1 MTTPTHGRVFL
12 ERHGEVAEIVI
23 DRSPKLNGFTP
34 AMLGDIARAYT
45 EFENDAGLRCA
56 VLTAAGPHFTAGLDL
71 PAMAPVMAENGL
83 LIPDGMID
91 PLMTRPPFRTKPVVA
106 AVKGIT
112 YTIGMELMLAADI
125 VIAADNCRFSQLE
138 VKRGLMPTGGATLRF
153 VERAGWGNAMLHLLT
168 GDEFGPAEA
177 WRCGFI
183 QEIVPAGTERDRAMA
198 IAQVIAVQA
207 PLAVAAVLANARK
220 AVWEGQSAAVGDF
233 TPVQARLL
241 ASDDLKEGV
250 RSFVEKRPAK
260 FTGR

>member
-1 MTTPTHGRVFL
+1 MTTPHGRVYL
-12 ERHGEVAEIVI
+12 ERYGEVAEIII
-23 DRSPKLNGFTP
+23 DRPAKLNGFTP
-34 AMLGDIARAYT
+34 QMLGDIARAYT
-45 EFENDAGLRCA
+45 EYEHDPGLRCA
-56 VLTAAGPHFTAGLDL
+56 VLAAAGPHFTAGLDL

-83 LIPDGMID
+83 LIPDGMVD

-125 VIAADNCRFSQLE
+125 VIAADDCRFSQLE

-177 WRCGFI
+177 YRCNFI
-183 QEIVPAGTERDRAMA
+183 QEIVPSGSERDRAMA
-198 IAQVIAVQA
+198 VARVIAAQA
-207 PLAVAAVLANARK
+207 PLAVAATLANARK
-220 AVWEGQSAAVGDF
+220 AVWEGQAAAVADF
-233 TPVQARLL
+233 TPVQAGLL

-250 RSFVEKRPAK
+250 RSFVEKRPAR
-260 FTGR
+260 FSGR

>member
-12 ERHGEVAEIVI
+12 ERHGAVAEIVI
-23 DRSPKLNGFTP
+23 DRPAKLNGFTP
-34 AMLGDIARAYT
+34 EMLGDIARAFT
-45 EFENDAGLRCA
+45 DFERDPALRCA

-91 PLMTRPPFRTKPVVA
+91 PLMTRPPFRSKPVVA

-177 WRCGFI
+177 YRCNFI
-183 QEIVPAGTERDRAMA
+183 QEIVPAGAERERALA
-198 IAQVIAVQA
+198 IAEVIAAQA
-207 PLAVAAVLANARK
+207 PLAVAATLANARK
-220 AVWEGQSAAVGDF
+220 AVWEG
-233 TPVQARLL
+233 
-241 ASDDLKEGV
+241 
-250 RSFVEKRPAK
+250 
-260 FTGR
+260 